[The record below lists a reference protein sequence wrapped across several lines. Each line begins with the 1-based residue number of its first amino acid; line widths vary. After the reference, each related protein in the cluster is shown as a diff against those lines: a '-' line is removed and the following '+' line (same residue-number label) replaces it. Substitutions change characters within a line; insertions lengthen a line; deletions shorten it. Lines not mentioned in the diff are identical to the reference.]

1 MILKK
6 ITMVNLE
13 EYEGTIDWRANL
25 YDTDVYLFIFDNNV
39 IAEAVLFDDY
49 NGIIVDNIET
59 RLRKVGI
66 GTYVVKKISDYAK
79 DKGKKIIKGESVPE
93 AEMFWSSFN
102 ANFKYSEEDDLM
114 PFVIQCSDIDY
125 YFNKKMEM

>member
-79 DKGKKIIKGESVPE
+79 DKGNKIIKGESVPE